1 MKGKKMKSTHRSTHS
16 TPSPIEDWFDHFRS
30 NRDILDRFPVG
41 KGRELTEAERTRI
54 WDSIREFQLGES
66 SEGRNLS
73 AFARSYAERNKEPL
87 YYECIKRFIR
97 EEQRHS
103 RVLGLYMESEGIPEL
118 KQCFVDS
125 VFRGLRRYLGL
136 EVSIRVLFVAEIIS
150 MAYYRAL
157 RSATGSRTLKA
168 ICSELL
174 RDEKAH
180 LQFHGE
186 RLALLRK
193 GRTPLWNRVFQFL
206 QAILVAGTCF
216 AVWNNHRKVLKS
228 RQSFLRFWRSVWTID
243 RGMEKRI
250 QGWSGP
256 ATQTEKRAR
265 TPWIDGFKAGVN

>member
-1 MKGKKMKSTHRSTHS
+1 MRTSSS
-16 TPSPIEDWFDHFRS
+16 SEVWFDHFRT
-30 NRDILDRFPVG
+30 NRDILDRFPAG
-41 KGRELTEAERTRI
+41 KGCELTEVEKTRI

-73 AFARSYAERNKEPL
+73 AFARSYAELNHEPL

-103 RVLGLYMESEGIPEL
+103 QVLGLYMESEGIPEM

-125 VFRGLRRYLGL
+125 VFRGLRRHLGL
-136 EVSIRVLFVAEIIS
+136 EVSITVLLVAEIIS
-150 MAYYRAL
+150 LAYYRAL

-180 LQFHGE
+180 LRFHGE

-193 GRTPLWNRVFQFL
+193 DKAPLRNGCYRFL
-206 QAILVAGTCF
+206 QDILVAGTCF
-216 AVWNNHRKVLKS
+216 AVWNNHRKVLRS
-228 RQSFLRFWRSVWTID
+228 RQSFPQFWRSVWAID

-250 QGWSGP
+250 KDWSGS
-256 ATQTEKRAR
+256 ATPSEKRAR

>member
-1 MKGKKMKSTHRSTHS
+1 MKNTSPSVRSH
-16 TPSPIEDWFDHFRS
+16 PRPIEVWFGHFRS
-30 NRDILDRFPVG
+30 NRDILDRFPRG
-41 KGRELTEAERTRI
+41 KDRELTEGERTRI

-73 AFARSYAERNKEPL
+73 AFARAYAERNQEPL

-103 RVLGLYMESEGIPEL
+103 QVLGLYMESEGIPEL

-125 VFRGLRRYLGL
+125 VFRELRRHLGL
-136 EVSIRVLFVAEIIS
+136 EVSITVLLVAEIIS
-150 MAYYRAL
+150 LAYYRAL
-157 RSATGSRTLKA
+157 RSTTGSPTLKA

-193 GRTPLWNRVFQFL
+193 DKGLLRNGAYRVL
-206 QAILVAGTCF
+206 QDILVTGTCF
-216 AVWNNHRKVLKS
+216 AVWNNHRKVLQS
-228 RQSFLRFWRSVWTID
+228 RQSFSQFWRSVWAID

-250 QGWSGP
+250 KKWSGP
-256 ATQTEKRAR
+256 TTQNAKKSR
-265 TPWIDGFKAGVN
+265 TPWIDGFEAGVN